1 MMCFG
6 ALMVVVYFLLKA
18 FIAPLV
24 TAEWTDYPIAFSYW
38 TIIIFSLMTWMIE
51 PGYLSQIAV
60 QAY

>member
-6 ALMVVVYFLLKA
+6 ALMAVVYFLLKA

-24 TAEWTDYPIAFSYW
+24 AAEWTDYPIAFSYW

-51 PGYLSQIAV
+51 PGYLS
-60 QAY
+60 